1 MKELILRLGPKGQRT
16 RPSPWFRFPPAAV
29 VGSMNSEGSQ
39 PGRTGMF
46 FIGGAAGTA
55 LATVIGFM
63 TMMALDESVALTAPT
78 TVTTV
83 GAQGT
88 QVTLVDSA
96 DTSITFSGTE
106 FAYSPSEGTVSGG
119 FELIFENAG
128 RVLHNLEIEGVSGLL
143 LEANPGKSSAET
155 IRLEPGSYTIF
166 CSIPGHR
173 QAGMEGTLTVE
184 S

>member
-1 MKELILRLGPKGQRT
+1 
-16 RPSPWFRFPPAAV
+16 
-29 VGSMNSEGSQ
+29 
-39 PGRTGMF
+39 MF

-106 FAYSPSEGTVSGG
+106 FAYSPGG
-119 FELIFENAG
+119 N
-128 RVLHNLEIEGVSGLL
+128 GL
-143 LEANPGKSSAET
+143 
-155 IRLEPGSYTIF
+155 R
-166 CSIPGHR
+166 
-173 QAGMEGTLTVE
+173 
-184 S
+184 